1 MTSTRHIAV
10 VTGSRA
16 DFGLL
21 RSVLRA
27 IDNHDALTLQLIVT
41 GTHLFEGADTM
52 MEIGLEFSLAADV
65 VMQVE
70 DEHGRDADAQA
81 VGRGVSGFSD
91 VFYRLEPDVVV
102 VLGDR
107 IEAFAA
113 AAAASVGGLTLAH
126 LHGGDRAEGIADEAM
141 RHAITKLAHV
151 HFPATEQSA
160 ERIKR
165 MGEDLAAI
173 HVVGSPAADG
183 LDTVPPLGE
192 GLFKQLG
199 SPRTVFLMHGVGLEN
214 ALEERRAATA
224 LEACAAH
231 GPVLAIEPN
240 TDAGSQGV
248 HAALAA
254 SPEGVFV
261 IPYMPREEFIGAL
274 KRVDA
279 IVGNSSAGLIE
290 AAVVGCAAIN
300 VGTRQRGR
308 ERASNVID
316 VHEANEVGSA
326 LQNFSACAGVKDH
339 PFGDGSCG
347 VRIAALLASI
357 DLSSSPRKCNAY

>member
-1 MTSTRHIAV
+1 MTATRHIAV

-16 DFGLL
+16 DYGLL
-21 RSVLRA
+21 HSVLHA
-27 IDNHDALTLQLIVT
+27 INDDDALALQLVVT
-41 GTHLFEGADTM
+41 GTHLFEDAETM
-52 MEIGLEFSLAADV
+52 MEICGEFHMAAEV
-65 VMQVE
+65 VIQIE

-81 VGRGVSGFSD
+81 LGRGVSGFSD
-91 VFYRLEPDVVV
+91 AFYRLEPDVVV

-113 AAAASVGGLTLAH
+113 AAAASVGGITLAH

-141 RHAITKLAHV
+141 RHAITKLAHL
-151 HFPATEQSA
+151 HFPATKESA

-165 MGEDLAAI
+165 MGEDEATI
-173 HVVGSPAADG
+173 HLVGSPAADG
-183 LDTVPPLGE
+183 LDEIPALGD
-192 GLFKQLG
+192 GLYDQLG
-199 SPRTVFLMHGVGLEN
+199 SPRTVFLMHGVGEEN
-214 ALEERRAATA
+214 TIEQQRAAA
-224 LEACAAH
+224 VLEACAAH

-240 TDAGSQGV
+240 TDAGSEGV
-248 HAALAA
+248 RAALAA
-254 SPEGVFV
+254 APHGVLA
-261 IPYMPREEFIGAL
+261 IPYIPRQEFIGLL

-316 VHEANEVGSA
+316 VAEANEVSGALKDLGSRVRTA
-326 LQNFSACAGVKDH
+326 DH

-347 VRIAALLASI
+347 QQVAALLGSV
-357 DLSSSPRKCNAY
+357 DLSESPRKCNAY